1 MLSEDID
8 DLFRAK
14 LDGHATPPGE
24 DLWARLQAQ
33 PGPDDT
39 ARATPAPPPAFPAE
53 RLDRLFQQGL
63 NAHATPPRREL
74 WERLEDEH
82 LRPRKRRAAGWWPLA
97 MAAAVASLVVAGG
110 ASLWTDL
117 PHRPAPAGSVAVQQP
132 AASSPTGGAAGR
144 PAIVATTR
152 TPEAA
157 ATLAANSPTKASSSP
172 TNEVLLAANEKK
184 PATQATRFATL
195 ASTAPKA
202 SIATAKS
209 LSRRLNGTTRALDAA
224 PEQSAQVANV
234 GEVRPVAADEQR
246 PTTGPAPALVASQ
259 PQPAAT
265 NNLPALAA
273 GELITVEVRN
283 GGEPALRPAKL
294 VSSALAAVEPDDD
307 QPRRRLG
314 GRLLQQAGHLVRGE
328 RMSLAEVAN
337 LPENITLNATIAGRR
352 VSKSIQL

>member
-8 DLFRAK
+8 DLFRDK
-14 LDGHATPPGE
+14 LDGHATPPGD

-33 PGPDDT
+33 PGPD
-39 ARATPAPPPAFPAE
+39 AAPATPTPPAFPAE

-63 NAHATPPRREL
+63 NAHATPLRREL

-82 LRPRKRRAAGWWPLA
+82 LRPRKRRAAGWWPLT
-97 MAAAVASLVVAGG
+97 MAAAVAALVVAGG
-110 ASLWTDL
+110 ASLWTGL
-117 PHRPAPAGSVAVQQP
+117 PHRSVPAGPVAIQQP
-132 AASSPTGGAAGR
+132 LAPSATGGAAAR
-144 PAIVATTR
+144 PAIVATIKTAK
-152 TPEAA
+152 AA
-157 ATLAANSPTKASSSP
+157 AALAANTPPKASSSP
-172 TNEVLLAANEKK
+172 NDNVLLAANKKK

-202 SIATAKS
+202 SIATARS
-209 LSRRLNGTTRALDAA
+209 LSRRLNGTTRTLDAA
-224 PEQSAQVANV
+224 PGQSLQAANI
-234 GEVRPVAADEQR
+234 GHVRPAAADEQR
-246 PTTGPAPALVASQ
+246 QTTGPAPVLVASQ
-259 PQPAAT
+259 PQPAAAT
-265 NNLPALAA
+265 NLPTLAA

-337 LPENITLNATIAGRR
+337 LPENITLNATIAGHR